1 MRRLAVPLV
10 AVLLVGAAAS
20 FYVLETSP
28 PWFERLRYP
37 LHFGAVVRE
46 RAHARGLDPALVA
59 AVIYQESKFRTGA
72 RSSSGAVG
80 LMQLTPA
87 TAQAIALRTGGTTFH
102 VSDLTDPVINIRYGT
117 WYLRNLFTKY
127 HDERLVLAAYNA
139 GQGNVDRWRREGVG
153 IQFAETRAYVDRV
166 EKLKGIYRDA
176 WHSELYASG

>member
-1 MRRLAVPLV
+1 MRRLAVPLL
-10 AVLLVGAAAS
+10 AVLLIGAAAS

-117 WYLRNLFTKY
+117 GSASTGTSGSCSRRTTPG
-127 HDERLVLAAYNA
+127 RGTSTA
-139 GQGNVDRWRREGVG
+139 GGARVSASSSPRRGPTSTG
-153 IQFAETRAYVDRV
+153 SR
-166 EKLKGIYRDA
+166 
-176 WHSELYASG
+176 S